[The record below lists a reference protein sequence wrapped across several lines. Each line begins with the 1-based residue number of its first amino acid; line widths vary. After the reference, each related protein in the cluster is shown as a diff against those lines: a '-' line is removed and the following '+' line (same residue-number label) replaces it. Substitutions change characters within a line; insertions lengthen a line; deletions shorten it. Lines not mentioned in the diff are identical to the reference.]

1 MPDSSPWSGWVNAE
15 VYDDYVRHRPLYLWL
30 NRRLV
35 ELADVGAARRVLDL
49 ACGTGATARA
59 VLALLPPG
67 GELLGVDASPAMV
80 GVARARVTDRRAR
93 FAVAAAADVA
103 RVATG
108 PFDRVL
114 CNAAFLQFPDR
125 AAVLAALAGLTPPG
139 ALFALSLPAARVA
152 GEAAQV
158 HPFQVAL
165 RHQVRERGGGGG
177 DSGGGDSGGGGRGG
191 GGSGTGGED
200 DFDPERLTGE
210 LEEAGFAVAECRRLV
225 YHGRQE
231 ELMELM
237 EIPAMMARAAPQLAA
252 GERGAALAAARLR
265 TDEAQSVE
273 VPWLFWLA
281 RRG

>member
-1 MPDSSPWSGWVNAE
+1 VPDSSPWSGWVNAE

-30 NRRLV
+30 NRHLV
-35 ELADVGAARRVLDL
+35 ELAGVGAARRVLDL

-59 VLALLPPG
+59 VLALLPAD
-67 GELLGVDASPAMV
+67 GELVGVDASPAMV

-93 FAVAAAADVA
+93 FEVAAAAE
-103 RVATG
+103 VATVAAG

-125 AAVLAALAGLTPPG
+125 AAVLAGLAGLMPPG
-139 ALFALSLPAARVA
+139 ALFAFSLPAARIT

-165 RHQVRERGGGGG
+165 QHQVRERGGGGA
-177 DSGGGDSGGGGRGG
+177 SGA
-191 GGSGTGGED
+191 GGED
-200 DFDPERLTGE
+200 DFDPARLAGE
-210 LEEAGFAVAECRRLV
+210 LEEAGFAVVEYRRLV
-225 YHGRQE
+225 YHGLQE

-237 EIPAMMARAAPQLAA
+237 EIPAMMARAAPRLAA

-281 RRG
+281 RRS